1 MGKTTLTM
9 GLLQAFAR
17 SMKVQ
22 PFKVGPDYIDP
33 AFHTHITGR
42 KCRNLDGWM
51 LSEDTI
57 KSLFARSGRSAD
69 LCVIEGVMG
78 MHDGAGTR
86 KNQGSTAHI
95 AKILNAPVVLVLD
108 ARAMAASAAAM
119 VLGYR
124 DYDPEINLEG
134 VILNNVSGGKHYDL
148 LKTVIQRD
156 TGIRVFGYLPPHKD
170 ISLPDRHL
178 GLVPQG
184 ELEDLEEKLNLLGQL
199 VRDHLDLDGL
209 EILAR
214 QYASFSST
222 PSPLPDPSNHQ
233 SGGRITT
240 AVAMDPA
247 FHFYYWDNLE
257 LLEELGAELVYFSP
271 LSDEKLPEGID
282 LLILGGGFPEV
293 FAAQLEANKPMR
305 QAVKHAVKQGLPVY
319 GECGG
324 LMYLSERIRGP
335 EGKDPEGKGGSFSMV
350 GAFPGT
356 TAMTG
361 RLQRFGYVEVENRSD
376 NLLGLQGTRFRAHE
390 FHYSVLEGAPEH
402 LFSMHVYKIRDGEI
416 TDTWLSGIKTGC
428 LLASYPHLHFYA
440 NLSVPRALL
449 QSGLEYRKRSV

>member
-1 MGKTTLTM
+1 MGKTTLSM
-9 GLLQAFAR
+9 GIMQAFAR
-17 SMKVQ
+17 SKKVQ

-51 LSEDTI
+51 LSKDTI
-57 KSLFARSGRSAD
+57 KHLFARSGNTAD

-78 MHDGAGTR
+78 MYDGAGTL

-95 AKILNAPVVLVLD
+95 AKILNAPVVLVVD

-124 DYDPEINLEG
+124 EYDPEVNLKG
-134 VILNNVSGGKHYDL
+134 VILNNVSGERHYQL
-148 LKTVIQRD
+148 LKTVIERD
-156 TGIRVFGYLPPHKD
+156 TGMGVFGYLPPQKD

-184 ELEDLEEKLNLLGQL
+184 ELQDLEEKLKRLGQL
-199 VRDHLDLDGL
+199 VRDHLDLEGL
-209 EILAR
+209 ENLSR
-214 QYASFSST
+214 QFAPFT
-222 PSPLPDPSNHQ
+222 PLPDPPIQ
-233 SGGRITT
+233 QPVGFIRA
-240 AVAMDPA
+240 AVAHDPA

-257 LLEELGAELVYFSP
+257 LLEELGAELVFFSP

-293 FAAQLEANKPMR
+293 FAARLEANRPMR
-305 QAVKHAVKQGLPVY
+305 QAVKQAARQGLPIY

-324 LMYLSERIRGP
+324 LMYLSEGIGDR
-335 EGKDPEGKGGSFSMV
+335 EGSAYSMV

-361 RLQRFGYVEVENRSD
+361 RLQRFGYVEVENAAP
-376 NLLGLQGTRFRAHE
+376 NILGPKGTRFRAHE
-390 FHYSVLEGAPEH
+390 FHYSVLDGTPEQ
-402 LFSMHVYKIRDGEI
+402 LFSMNVYKIRDGEV
-416 TDTWLSGIKTGC
+416 DATWLSGVKAGC